1 MFHTFVIICAIFA
14 VIMAV
19 NLVTKAAD
27 IRKSVES
34 IEDDLRSIKHSVTQQ
49 LTNATHDFA
58 QLLAS
63 IEGVKAVAIDTAN
76 ATDKVKESVD
86 SLERSSSEN
95 VNRYIDFIRTL
106 CPPEETPTAEPAATE
121 PVTPEQETLLVE
133 GSPQPA
139 LKEGEAV
146 ADIVEDPL
154 PPAEE

>member
-34 IEDDLRSIKHSVTQQ
+34 IEDDLRSIKHGVNQQ
-49 LTNATHDFA
+49 HTNATHDFA

-95 VNRYIDFIRTL
+95 VNRYIDFIRSL
-106 CPPEETPTAEPAATE
+106 CPPEDLR
-121 PVTPEQETLLVE
+121 QN
-133 GSPQPA
+133 
-139 LKEGEAV
+139 
-146 ADIVEDPL
+146 
-154 PPAEE
+154 PP